1 VISWGGVVDG
11 GGFISG
17 SWVIRGGV
25 GFVSGSWVVRCW
37 GGFVVNGFGSGF
49 VSWGRGGFVSGFGS
63 GFVGGFFGVGSFAF
77 VFDISDETVFVGF
90 VCHDL
95 NTAIGKVDTVFT
107 TSIVVVSVFGM

>member
-1 VISWGGVVDG
+1 MGSGCGCWVRNRCGFVDGCSGYRCGFIYDG
-11 GGFISG
+11 GGFVNNWSGCGYIGG
-17 SWVIRGGV
+17 SW
-25 GFVSGSWVVRCW
+25 
-37 GGFVVNGFGSGF
+37 
-49 VSWGRGGFVSGFGS
+49 GGFVSGFGS